1 MVTRPMATKLGKLLI
16 AVFSSWLALY
26 ASNALSADNQKP
38 SCSAQDKSKKCTRVP
53 VVPVPQSGT
62 DRSGKVRHGKAS
74 YYGREFYGKK
84 MANGKPMNPQS
95 NVAAS
100 KTLPLGTKAKV
111 TNLET
116 GKSAVVDIQDRGP
129 YVKGRIVDLS
139 PKVAQELDIKEKGVA
154 PVKVDPLVIPP
165 KNENEMPEEKNS
177 NKKE

>member
-1 MVTRPMATKLGKLLI
+1 MAI
-16 AVFSSWLALY
+16 SSGRTLTMLVVPLLALAPFAGT
-26 ASNALSADNQKP
+26 ASFAAEP
-38 SCSAQDKSKKCTRVP
+38 AMSCNAQDESKKCTHEP
-53 VVPVPQSGT
+53 VVPVPKSGT
-62 DRSGKVRHGKAS
+62 DRSGKARHGKAS

-116 GKSAVVDIQDRGP
+116 GKNAVVDIQDRGP

-154 PVKVDPLVIPP
+154 PVKVEPLVIPP
-165 KNENEMPEEKNS
+165 KEEKENQTG
-177 NKKE
+177 NATQKKNTE